1 MMNQKETDMKNLQ
14 LVIDMFLDRAQDET
28 WEDAPDMREMF
39 IEDAVAAFRVMK
51 YIELGEGNFDFVSRL
66 DDDISEQILDA
77 VGEDLGWDFVTYEMG
92 FFDDIEEAA

>member
-1 MMNQKETDMKNLQ
+1 MNKETDMKNLQ
-14 LVIDMFLDRAQDET
+14 LVIDANLDRAQDET

-51 YIELGEGNFDFVSRL
+51 QIEIGEGNFDFVAEL
-66 DDDISEQILDA
+66 DTSIRDEILDA
-77 VGEDLGWDFVTYEMG
+77 VGEDLGWNFVNHEMG